1 MSMTVALLE
10 RLIAFPTISRDSNLA
25 LIDFVQ
31 AYLEARGF
39 EVHRLKDASGTKA
52 GLFARIGPAERPG
65 VMLSAH
71 SDVVPVAGQDWSG
84 DAFVMRRKEARLY
97 GRGATDMK
105 GFLAAMLALADRAE
119 GAVLAEPLKFAISW
133 DEEVGCIGI
142 PQMLPHLA
150 STIGKPRLCIV
161 GEPTSMQIALGHKGK
176 VALRALC
183 HGRAGH
189 SAQAPL
195 HLNALHMAT
204 DFIAGLRGLQA
215 DLATT
220 GARDDDYDV
229 GHATLHVGRL
239 SGGAAL
245 NIVPDRAEIEFEYRY
260 LAGQPPAMIEQS
272 IRDLAAAVVAPL
284 RAAHPQAAIEVA
296 VTNAYPGLG
305 TAQGSEVA
313 TFMQALLPD
322 APLIK
327 VAYGTEA
334 GHFDAAGIAT
344 VVCGPGSMAQGH
356 IADEYIELAQLAACD
371 AMLDR
376 VLSAIAG

>member
-10 RLIAFPTISRDSNLA
+10 RLIAFPTISRDSNLK
-25 LIDFVQ
+25 LIAFVQ
-31 AYLEARGF
+31 DFLQSRGF
-39 EVHRLKDASGTKA
+39 EVHRVTDASGKKA
-52 GLFARIGPAERPG
+52 GLFARLGPADAPG
-65 VMLSAH
+65 IMLSAH

-84 DAFVMRRKEARLY
+84 DAFVMRSKDARLY

-105 GFLAAMLALADRAE
+105 GFLAAMLALADRAQ

-229 GHATLHVGRL
+229 GYATLHVGRL
-239 SGGAAL
+239 SGGTAL

-305 TAQGSEVA
+305 TAQG
-313 TFMQALLPD
+313 
-322 APLIK
+322 
-327 VAYGTEA
+327 
-334 GHFDAAGIAT
+334 
-344 VVCGPGSMAQGH
+344 
-356 IADEYIELAQLAACD
+356 
-371 AMLDR
+371 
-376 VLSAIAG
+376 